1 MRTKYTW
8 ATILS
13 TVFVTMLLFFSS
25 LSVFALDIPNPSKNG
40 YVLDQTQ
47 TLSKEDINAMNRMG
61 LELQEKTK
69 AQVAVLVI
77 PTLDG
82 EDVTDYANRVFRSW
96 GIGQKE
102 ANNGILF
109 LVALKDRQM
118 RIEVGYGLEGAI
130 NDAKA
135 GQILDEYASPA
146 FKKGHIGQGI
156 VATYR
161 VLVGE
166 AAKEYGVSIDGSQI
180 DTGAE
185 SVPLTTFELL
195 LIGVGIFLLVI
206 VDFAFLGGTLTQSL
220 LWILASGRGR
230 GNSGRSGGGGFGGFG
245 GFGGGSSGGGGAS
258 RRW

>member
-8 ATILS
+8 TTILS
-13 TVFVTMLLFFSS
+13 TVVVTMLLFFSS

-47 TLSKEDINAMNRMG
+47 TLSKEDINVMNRMG
-61 LELQEKTK
+61 LELQKKTK

-82 EDVTDYANRVFRSW
+82 EDVTDYGNRVFRSW
-96 GIGQKE
+96 GIGDKE
-102 ANNGILF
+102 KHNGILF
-109 LVALKDRQM
+109 LIAMKEKQM

-135 GQILDEYASPA
+135 GEILDTYAIPN
-146 FKKGHIGQGI
+146 FQKGKFGAGI
-156 VATYR
+156 TGTYQ

-166 AAKEYGVSIDGSQI
+166 ISKEYGVTIDGSKPYEKQDTVELSPVQI
-180 DTGAE
+180 
-185 SVPLTTFELL
+185 L
-195 LIGVGIFLLVI
+195 LIGIGILVLII
-206 VDFAFLGGTLTQSL
+206 VDMTFFGGTIIQSI
-220 LWILASGRGR
+220 LWILASGRG
-230 GNSGRSGGGGFGGFG
+230 GSGRSGGGGFG

>member
-1 MRTKYTW
+1 MTKRWTW
-8 ATILS
+8 AVSIGRVLITIW
-13 TVFVTMLLFFSS
+13 MLVASV
-25 LSVFALDIPNPSKNG
+25 SVFALDVPHPPKNG

-47 TLSKEDINAMNRMG
+47 SLSKEEIQTMNQMG
-61 LELQEKTK
+61 LELEKKTK
-69 AQVAVLVI
+69 AQIAVLVV

-102 ANNGILF
+102 ANSGILF

-156 VATYR
+156 VTTYR

-166 AAKEYGVSIDGSQI
+166 AAKEYGVSIDGSQT
-180 DTGAE
+180 DTGTE
-185 SVPLTTFELL
+185 SVPLTTFDLL

-245 GFGGGSSGGGGAS
+245 GGSSGGGGAS